1 MRAYH
6 ITVILD
12 DVFVK
17 KSGSY
22 IWANEVWGALRG
34 LETFSQLV
42 FRGTDNV
49 VSHMTGH
56 HQACNRVKIHH
67 QTHSQIHHQT
77 YKQTHRVQIP
87 HQTHVVKFINEHT
100 TKSKVMS
107 KTQSPNS

>member
-1 MRAYH
+1 MYFLDT
-6 ITVILD
+6 ILVIILDYLDENLSYNCHLD

-49 VSHMTGH
+49 VGHMTGH
-56 HQACNRVKIHH
+56 HQTCNRVSHH
-67 QTHSQIHHQT
+67 
-77 YKQTHRVQIP
+77 
-87 HQTHVVKFINEHT
+87 
-100 TKSKVMS
+100 
-107 KTQSPNS
+107 